1 MVAPAVVKM
10 KFCGLTR
17 PVDAACAAEVGASYV
32 GVVFAEG
39 PRRVAVP
46 QAREIFAASAGVRR
60 VGVFGH
66 ATASSTEITRA
77 ARELRL
83 DVIQLHGSFA
93 AEEVAR
99 LRDYF
104 DGEMWA
110 VLPVEATRVA
120 FPDGWET
127 IADAAD
133 ALVFDTSVGG
143 AAGGTG
149 TVFDWDAARPA
160 IRRAASLTAIVLAGG
175 LNPSNVAAG
184 IRLLEPAVVDVS
196 SGVESSPGVK
206 DHELMR
212 AFADAVVSA
221 SIV

>member
-1 MVAPAVVKM
+1 MVAAAVVKM
-10 KFCGLTR
+10 KFCGLTQ
-17 PVDAACAAEVGASYV
+17 PVDAAYAAELGASYV
-32 GVVFAEG
+32 GVVFAES
-39 PRRVAVP
+39 PRRVGVP
-46 QAREIFAASAGVRR
+46 QAREIFAASWGVRR

-66 ATASSTEITRA
+66 ATASSTEIARA

-93 AEEVAR
+93 TEEVAR

-104 DGEMWA
+104 DGELWA
-110 VLPVEATRVA
+110 VLPVDATRVA
-120 FPDGWET
+120 FPGGWET

-133 ALVFDTSVGG
+133 ALVFDTSVSG

-149 TVFDWDAARPA
+149 TVFDWAAARPA

-175 LNPSNVAAG
+175 LTPSNVAEG
-184 IRLLEPAVVDVS
+184 IRLLEPAIVDVS

>member
-17 PVDAACAAEVGASYV
+17 PADAAYAAELGASYV
-32 GVVFAEG
+32 GVVFAES
-39 PRRVAVP
+39 PRRVAVA
-46 QAREIFAASAGVRR
+46 QAREIFTASAGVKR

-66 ATASSTEITRA
+66 ATASSPEIASA

-83 DVIQLHGSFA
+83 DVIQLHGSFGND
-93 AEEVAR
+93 EVAR
-99 LRDYF
+99 LRDCF

-133 ALVFDTSVGG
+133 ALVFDTSVRG
-143 AAGGTG
+143 ASGGTG

-160 IRRAASLTAIVLAGG
+160 IRIAASLTAIVLAGG
-175 LNPSNVAAG
+175 LTPSNVAAG
-184 IRLLEPAVVDVS
+184 IRLLGPSVVDVS
-196 SGVESSPGVK
+196 SGVEFSPGVK

-212 AFADAVVSA
+212 AFADAVASA